1 MIDWKQVYRDVDRMD
16 AKAFADL
23 FAQDGTMTFGNAPPL
38 VGRRAIKEGV
48 AGFFGSIEGLRHEFV
63 ASWLEDGVAIHE
75 FRATYRRKDGQS
87 VTIPALTVFR
97 LEGDRVKDARV
108 FYDPTPIFA

>member
-23 FAQDGTMTFGNAPPL
+23 FAEDGTMTFGNAPPL
-38 VGRRAIKEGV
+38 VGREAIREGV
-48 AGFFGSIEGLRHEFV
+48 TGFFGSIQDLQHEFV
-63 ASWLEDGVAIHE
+63 HSWVQEGVAIHE
-75 FRATYRRKDGQS
+75 FQATYHRRDGQS
-87 VTIPALTVFR
+87 VTLPAVTVFH
-97 LEGDRVKDARV
+97 LDGDRVREAQV